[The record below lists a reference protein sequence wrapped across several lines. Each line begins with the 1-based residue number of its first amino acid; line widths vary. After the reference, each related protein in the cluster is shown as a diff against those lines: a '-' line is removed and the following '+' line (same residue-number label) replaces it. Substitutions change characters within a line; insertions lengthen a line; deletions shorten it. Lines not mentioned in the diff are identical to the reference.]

1 MTWQVI
7 IMFTVAGVFGLIGVA
22 LLASLARPTAPARV
36 YVFRMAGIML
46 VAAAVVL
53 AFSASAMNGWGVAA

>member
-1 MTWQVI
+1 MSWSVV
-7 IMFTVAGVFGLIGVA
+7 IMFAVAGVLGLIGIA

-36 YVFRMAGIML
+36 YVFRMVGIML

-53 AFSASAMNGWGVAA
+53 AFSANAMNSWSVAA